1 MAKKKDRKGLGRGLS
16 ALMADID
23 TPPTEAT
30 NTTPRPSDTILP
42 IEKVSA
48 NPDQPRRDFKQE
60 DLDDLATSIAGRGI
74 IQPIIVRPDPNKPDH
89 YQIVAGERRWRA
101 AQQAKLHEIPVLI
114 REFDDEQLLEVAIIE
129 NVQRADLNAVEE
141 ALGYRALMDRFG
153 HTQEQVSSALGK
165 SRSYIANILR
175 LLNLPTEVQQYVREG
190 RLSVGHA
197 RTIIGNENAQ
207 ALANAM
213 IKGNLSVREA
223 EKLVKQGLKPKS
235 SSKRPKSPKDA
246 DTRAIETDLGA
257 ILRLGVSIDHK
268 AGAQSGKVTI
278 SYKDLDDLDRLCSI
292 LMGGSK

>member
-1 MAKKKDRKGLGRGLS
+1 MAKKKERKGLGRGLS

-23 TPPTEAT
+23 NGPETALT
-30 NTTPRPSDTILP
+30 TTPRPSDTVLP
-42 IEKVSA
+42 IEKISA

-74 IQPIIVRPDPNKPDH
+74 IQPIIVRPAPDNDGF

-101 AQQAKLHEIPVLI
+101 AQQAKLHEVPVLI
-114 REFDDEQLLEVAIIE
+114 RDFNDEQLLEVAIIE

-175 LLNLPTEVQQYVREG
+175 LLNLPVEVQQYVRG
-190 RLSVGHA
+190 GQLSVGHA
-197 RTIIGNENAQ
+197 RTLIGNENAHT
-207 ALANAM
+207 LANAM

-223 EKLVKQGLKPKS
+223 EKLVKQGLTPKS
-235 SSKRPKSPKDA
+235 STKRTAATKDA
-246 DTRAIETDLGA
+246 DTRAVETDLGVA
-257 ILRLGVSIDHK
+257 LSMGVSIDHK
-268 AGAQSGKVTI
+268 EGNEAGKITI
-278 SYKDLDDLDRLCSI
+278 SYKTLDDLDRLCSI